1 MATYIHTEVNYI
13 NVLSP
18 SPSAP
23 RYWVSPIESNFDSSY
38 WSTES
43 GGPPGASVPGASNA
57 IVFDGN
63 GLGNCLFNVPVYAL
77 GLTEGP
83 GYTGSLIQN
92 SSSITIG
99 DASFLSGNFIGT
111 NYPVTVYG
119 NLTLSEG
126 FSWQGSDSTISAYG
140 DVYVN
145 QGFSANKNRALTLL
159 GANKQGLYC
168 NGGILPAVHVDKPSS
183 NQVKAFGD
191 YPIYVNDDFIIF
203 DGTFNTNGHN
213 LVMTSI
219 NVPVPPPPPTT
230 TTTTTPAPPE
240 PPSLFIGSSTLAL
253 MYGYDIETPAG
264 LEIRANGPG
273 PFPYGDPQIFEL
285 FNSNTYGKL
294 ALAGS
299 GGYANF
305 LMKIDPGT
313 DTWVNFWEAEGFGAQ
328 PDWYEYGGIVQGI
341 CEYNG
346 ELYVG
351 AVSGFQSA
359 LLKIKTNPLDH
370 FDIIHEFNGEIS
382 NLLVANGLLYVTV
395 EDGATSALW
404 EYNGVSVVKSGD
416 LLNGGF
422 NTLILSHFDGLDNIY
437 CNYHTSAGNS
447 NISKYNISSNTVSTI
462 TFSDITKKSAS
473 NLIYYDGLLYCLL
486 KVSPF
491 KYRLFS
497 INITTGAIIA
507 LSDELDIIDSLSR
520 RLLMSD
526 GAGTFYILA
535 YLPAL
540 DGGGLYSVTIG
551 GSSVPLKLA
560 EIKEPDDYYFWCIL
574 FSL

>member
-1 MATYIHTEVNYI
+1 MATYIHTKVNYV
-13 NVLSP
+13 NVLSGG
-18 SPSAP
+18 P
-23 RYWVSPIESNFDSSY
+23 RYWVAPVSESFSSNS
-38 WSTES
+38 WSTTS
-43 GGPPGASVPGASNA
+43 GGVPGASAPGSGNPV
-57 IVFDGN
+57 IFDN
-63 GLGNCLFNVPVYAL
+63 GGQGNCVIDVNVNVLSLTQSFN
-77 GLTEGP
+77 
-83 GYTGSLIQN
+83 YTGTVNQGVF
-92 SSSITIG
+92 SITTG
-99 DASFLSGNFIGT
+99 DASFEGGVFLGAGFPVSVSGNLIF
-111 NYPVTVYG
+111 
-119 NLTLSEG
+119 SEG

-145 QGFSANKNRALTLL
+145 RGFSADQNRSLTLL
-159 GANKQGLYC
+159 GTNKQGLYC

-183 NQVKAFGD
+183 NQVRAFGD
-191 YPIYVNDDFIIF
+191 SPIYANGDFIIF
-203 DGTFNTNGHN
+203 DGTFNTNGHD
-213 LVMTSI
+213 LVMTSAY
-219 NVPVPPPPPTT
+219 VPVPPVPTTTT

-264 LEIRANGPG
+264 LEVVANGPG

-351 AVSGFQSA
+351 AISGFQSA

-422 NTLILSHFDGLDNIY
+422 NSLILSQYDGSDNIY

-540 DGGGLYSVTIG
+540 DGAGLYSITIG

-560 EIKEPDDYYFWCIL
+560 EIKEPDDYYFWCII
-574 FSL
+574 FSP